1 MELRNIW
8 THGEPSQPSQ
18 DRMKSEGIKALDVA
32 NHIANIEMLDF
43 LEIAYIDEWAPKLR
57 NWVGKILP
65 QAYEDARFDTTTGHL
80 VAGQAL

>member
-32 NHIANIEMLDF
+32 NHIEMRDF
-43 LEIAYIDEWAPKLR
+43 VEVAYGFVWK
-57 NWVGKILP
+57 
-65 QAYEDARFDTTTGHL
+65 
-80 VAGQAL
+80 